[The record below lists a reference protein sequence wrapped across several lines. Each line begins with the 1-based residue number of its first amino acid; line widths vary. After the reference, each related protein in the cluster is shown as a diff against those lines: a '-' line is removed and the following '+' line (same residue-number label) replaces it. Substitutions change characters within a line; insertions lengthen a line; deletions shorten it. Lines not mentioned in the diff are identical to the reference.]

1 MKNELIKIF
10 KPTPKT
16 LTLND
21 IKDALGYKNITKA
34 ERQHIDKNLQKLELD
49 GKVYYD
55 FINNCYYIFPSNF
68 FVSKIYKIN
77 DGVITFGVNGKYE
90 KAKLNNNEA
99 KKKDFI
105 VVKKENDSYKL
116 VKIIGKPEELENIE
130 DLEKIYS
137 LFNPYSASFT
147 FKELLKMTKSN
158 EDELNNVL
166 KELENEG
173 ILYLDSGNYFEIKE

>member
-55 FINNCYYIFPSNF
+55 FINNCY
-68 FVSKIYKIN
+68 
-77 DGVITFGVNGKYE
+77 
-90 KAKLNNNEA
+90 
-99 KKKDFI
+99 
-105 VVKKENDSYKL
+105 
-116 VKIIGKPEELENIE
+116 
-130 DLEKIYS
+130 
-137 LFNPYSASFT
+137 
-147 FKELLKMTKSN
+147 
-158 EDELNNVL
+158 
-166 KELENEG
+166 
-173 ILYLDSGNYFEIKE
+173 